1 MRHRLLLFLL
11 LAAVVGAA
19 CDDAPLSPTAVRD
32 VTWKLESIEQAG
44 AATITIANPDR
55 FTIRLEADGRANV
68 GADCNSCNGRYTL
81 DGTSIAFSAMAC
93 TRAFCGTAIDT
104 TYSAALSTIRTIT
117 VSDTRMVLQGPGLTL
132 RFRN

>member
-1 MRHRLLLFLL
+1 MGHRFLLFLL
-11 LAAVVGAA
+11 LAAVFGAA
-19 CDDAPLSPTAVRD
+19 CDDGPMTPTAVRD

-55 FTIRLEADGRANV
+55 FTVRLEADGRVNV

-81 DGTSIAFSAMAC
+81 DGSSIAFSAMAC

-104 TYSAALSTIRTIT
+104 TYSAALATIRTIT
-117 VSDTRMVLQGPGLTL
+117 VSDTRMVLQGP
-132 RFRN
+132 